1 MDHFVLLPN
10 QRQRPGKQ
18 DCDQKQH
25 ADHGQ
30 WKPDVVLAI
39 EQDPCRQDEQ
49 GDEADCGLVDVG
61 VKLIENGSIVM
72 GKFPSHEKMPSAL
85 GTGLA
90 APRGK
95 PAIRGLQVARLLVSD
110 CAMHAPG
117 AG

>member
-1 MDHFVLLPN
+1 VRAAKLAAPDREIADFPIAVRDLFRVPSMAHFVLLPN

-30 WKPDVVLAI
+30 WKPYVVLAI

-49 GDEADCGLVDVG
+49 GDEANCGLVDVG

-72 GKFPSHEKMPSAL
+72 GKFPSRKLL
-85 GTGLA
+85 GFS
-90 APRGK
+90 
-95 PAIRGLQVARLLVSD
+95 RLS
-110 CAMHAPG
+110 G
-117 AG
+117 

>member
-49 GDEADCGLVDVG
+49 GDETDCGLVDVG

-72 GKFPSHEKMPSAL
+72 GKFPRRKLL
-85 GTGLA
+85 GFS
-90 APRGK
+90 
-95 PAIRGLQVARLLVSD
+95 RLS
-110 CAMHAPG
+110 G
-117 AG
+117 